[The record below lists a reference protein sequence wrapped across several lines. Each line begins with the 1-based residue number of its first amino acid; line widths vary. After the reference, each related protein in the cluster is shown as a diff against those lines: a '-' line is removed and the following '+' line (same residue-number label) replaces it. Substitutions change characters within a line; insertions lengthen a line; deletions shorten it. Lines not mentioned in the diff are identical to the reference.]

1 MWGSKKQATTF
12 ANRPEPHR
20 ATLDLIEQV
29 TALRGQVRSLE
40 AEWDDM
46 RAQIRK
52 GYLRME
58 KAYERSQEAPCEE
71 KPSENQV
78 GNPDIDPAART
89 FAEKYKMIR
98 G

>member
-1 MWGSKKQATTF
+1 MWGRKESSQTSQDGAG
-12 ANRPEPHR
+12 RHS

-52 GYLRME
+52 GYQRME
-58 KAYERSQEAPCEE
+58 KAYERQSQPCEE
-71 KPSENQV
+71 AEVDAPTHEHA
-78 GNPDIDPAART
+78 DIDPAART
-89 FAEKYKMIR
+89 FAEKYKMLR
-98 G
+98 